1 MPIIPLCAVL
11 LALPWL
17 WPFTADPMA
26 TTLPYLVAAGVAA
39 VLLVLW
45 PRDAERGATVAATG
59 WLAAAGLSAL
69 IALLQYFD
77 LEAPLF
83 PWVNIAQ
90 PGQAFGNLRQP
101 NQLASLL
108 VIGAMALRW
117 WVQAW
122 RVPVGAALALGA
134 L

>member
-17 WPFTADPMA
+17 WPFTAGPMA

-59 WLAAAGLSAL
+59 WLAAAVLSAL

-83 PWVNIAQ
+83 PGSTSPSRGRPSATCGS
-90 PGQAFGNLRQP
+90 PT
-101 NQLASLL
+101 S
-108 VIGAMALRW
+108 
-117 WVQAW
+117 W
-122 RVPVGAALALGA
+122 RRCW
-134 L
+134 